1 MTIQIDM
8 NVLIAG
14 LCGIIGIVIGVII
27 TLIVSRKWMKRILF
41 KLEEQNRL
49 LYFTHRDYD
58 DVKYNISQIHDEL
71 EGIESNT
78 HDLVV
83 YLVEKQQQEAMMRTG
98 YPRPELSRQINETIR
113 EQIEL
118 KFAMS
123 HEMSAPKKD
132 LLLADLTE
140 IVAATYPEVDRKVI
154 AYRCIAIVEQVLQD
168 LQQKL
173 E

>member
-1 MTIQIDM
+1 M
-8 NVLIAG
+8 
-14 LCGIIGIVIGVII
+14 
-27 TLIVSRKWMKRILF
+27 
-41 KLEEQNRL
+41 
-49 LYFTHRDYD
+49 
-58 DVKYNISQIHDEL
+58 HDEL
-71 EGIESNT
+71 EGIENNT

-98 YPRPELSRQINETIR
+98 YPRPELSQQINETIR

-154 AYRCIAIVEQVLQD
+154 AYRCIAIVEQVLQG